1 MISQLPG
8 NFRVD
13 KLLCEACDVVC
24 LDCAV
29 RRLESPLVPAKVPID
44 PGFVFAS
51 GGSSDL
57 SQAKSQRM
65 QKSQASQSLCHYAVV
80 EPSLLPALCC
90 SRLRVEDNQSVHR
103 HLYKDRN
110 TGHRRIQDD
119 CSGRDERCGDRKDR
133 FACRTRTVK
142 TRVITG
148 ETVDQ
153 VYVAQ
158 QLVIRRCEIAGLAIV
173 GGCQW
178 SAGVWVNVSF
188 CEPMLFR

>member
-13 KLLCEACDVVC
+13 KLLCEARDVVC

-29 RRLESPLVPAKVPID
+29 RRPRALSYRRRYQSTQD
-44 PGFVFAS
+44 SVFAS

-90 SRLRVEDNQSVHR
+90 SRLRVKITSPFTAICTRIEMPATEGYKMIAAAETSAAAIVRIIRLPYSNGKDARNNWRGRRSGLCRAATR
-103 HLYKDRN
+103 HTALRDR
-110 TGHRRIQDD
+110 GP
-119 CSGRDERCGDRKDR
+119 GDRWRGSVDR
-133 FACRTRTVK
+133 WRL
-142 TRVITG
+142 G
-148 ETVDQ
+148 EHQ
-153 VYVAQ
+153 FY
-158 QLVIRRCEIAGLAIV
+158 
-173 GGCQW
+173 
-178 SAGVWVNVSF
+178 
-188 CEPMLFR
+188 EPMLFL